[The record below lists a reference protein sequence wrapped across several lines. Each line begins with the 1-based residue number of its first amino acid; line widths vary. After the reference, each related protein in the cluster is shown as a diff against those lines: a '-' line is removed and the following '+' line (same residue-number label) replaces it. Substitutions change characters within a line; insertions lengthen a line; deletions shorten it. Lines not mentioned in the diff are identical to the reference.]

1 MSAAIQFQGVEK
13 RYGPTLA
20 LENITLEVP
29 KGELVVLIGPSGCGK
44 STLLRLVNRMIEPT
58 GGALLVEGKNVLEQD
73 AVSLRRSIGYV
84 IQSIGLFPHMTI
96 FENVEV
102 VPSLLGWE
110 KGKKRRGAA
119 ELLAVVG
126 LEPDKFGDRY
136 PKQLSGGQQQRV
148 GIARALAADPQI
160 LLMDEPFGAVDP
172 ITRERLQAEF
182 LRIQSEIHKTIL
194 FVTHDIDEAVKLAD
208 RICLMRDGK
217 VEQYATPEELLG
229 NPASDF
235 VRDFVGA
242 DRELKRLGRVSVASL
257 MGPMQRSEFGR
268 ETSEKAAIPG
278 TMSARDA
285 LSRLLEAGG
294 ELPVVDPQGQIIGT
308 ITLNDLTVARMDERS
323 MDQRHK
329 AT

>member
-58 GGALLVEGKNVLEQD
+58 GGALLVEGRDVLEQD

-102 VPSLLGWE
+102 VPSLLGWD
-110 KGKKRRGAA
+110 KGKKRSRAA
-119 ELLAVVG
+119 ELLTTVG

-229 NPASDF
+229 NPTSDF

-257 MGPMQRSEFGR
+257 MRSLNPSASGAQPSTR
-268 ETSEKAAIPG
+268 SIPG

-294 ELPVVDPQGQIIGT
+294 ELPVVDPQGQVIGM
-308 ITLNDLTVARMDERS
+308 ITLNDLTVAN

>member
-58 GGALLVEGKNVLEQD
+58 GGVLLVEGKNVLEQD

-102 VPSLLGWE
+102 VPSLLGWD
-110 KGKKRRGAA
+110 KKKKRSRAM
-119 ELLAVVG
+119 ELLHVVG
-126 LEPDKFGDRY
+126 LEPAQFGDRY

-194 FVTHDIDEAVKLAD
+194 FVTHDIDEAVKLGD

-229 NPASDF
+229 NPVSDF

-242 DRELKRLGRVSVASL
+242 DRELKRLGRVSVMSL
-257 MGPMQRSEFGR
+257 MRPLRGAEGRGQRAEGLN
-268 ETSEKAAIPG
+268 AN
-278 TMSARDA
+278 MSARDA

-294 ELPVVDPQGQIIGT
+294 ELPVVDPQGQVIGT
-308 ITLNDLTVARMDERS
+308 ITLNDLTVAN

>member
-1 MSAAIQFQGVEK
+1 MSVAIEFQGVEK

-20 LENITLEVP
+20 LENITLTVP
-29 KGELVVLIGPSGCGK
+29 QGELVVLIGPSGCGK
-44 STLLRLVNRMIEPT
+44 STLLRLVNRMIEPS
-58 GGALLVEGKNVLEQD
+58 GGVLRVQGRDVLEQD

-102 VPSLLGWE
+102 VPSLLGWD
-110 KGKKRRGAA
+110 KAKKRSRASQ
-119 ELLAVVG
+119 LLLTVG
-126 LEPDKFGDRY
+126 LEPEKFGDRY

-172 ITRERLQAEF
+172 ITRERLQGEF
-182 LRIQSEIHKTIL
+182 LRIQSEIKKTIL
-194 FVTHDIDEAVKLAD
+194 FVTHDIDEAVKLGD

-229 NPASDF
+229 NPSSDF

-257 MGPMQRSEFGR
+257 MRPTRGGSSLNGLPA
-268 ETSEKAAIPG
+268 TL
-278 TMSARDA
+278 SARDA

-294 ELPVVDPQGQIIGT
+294 ELPVVDGQGQVVGM
-308 ITLNDLTVARMDERS
+308 ITLNDLTVAHMDERS
-323 MDQRHK
+323 VDFQSR
-329 AT
+329 TP

>member
-1 MSAAIQFQGVEK
+1 MSATIQFQGVEK

-58 GGALLVEGKNVLEQD
+58 GGALLVEGRDVLEQD

-102 VPSLLGWE
+102 VPSLLGWDRE
-110 KGKKRRGAA
+110 KKRSRAA
-119 ELLAVVG
+119 ELLHVVG

-229 NPASDF
+229 NPVSDF

-257 MGPMQRSEFGR
+257 MRPLGGAEGGR
-268 ETSEKAAIPG
+268 HKAEGKNSLQG
-278 TMSARDA
+278 TLSARDA

-294 ELPVVDPQGQIIGT
+294 ELPVVDPQGQVIGM
-308 ITLNDLTVARMDERS
+308 ITLSDLTVAN

>member
-1 MSAAIQFQGVEK
+1 MTTAIEFQGVEK
-13 RYGPTLA
+13 RYGTTLA

-44 STLLRLVNRMIEPT
+44 STLLRLVNRMIEPS
-58 GGALLVEGKNVLEQD
+58 GGKLLVEGQNVLEAD
-73 AVSLRRSIGYV
+73 AVRLRRSIGYV

-102 VPSLLGWE
+102 VPSLLNWD
-110 KGKKRRGAA
+110 KLKKRSRAA
-119 ELLAVVG
+119 ELLNMVG
-126 LEPDKFGDRY
+126 LEPEKFGSRY

-172 ITRERLQAEF
+172 ITRERLQEEF
-182 LRIQSEIHKTIL
+182 LRIQREIQKTIL

-217 VEQYATPEELLG
+217 VEQYATPENLLAY
-229 NPASDF
+229 PSSDF

-257 MGPMQRSEFGR
+257 MRPVERSDIKFQ
-268 ETSEKAAIPG
+268 TSETASVLG
-278 TMSARDA
+278 TLSARDA

-294 ELPVVDPQGQIIGT
+294 ELPVLDAQGGIIGT
-308 ITLNDLTVARMDERS
+308 ISLNDLTVANMDYR
-323 MDQRHK
+323 QRK
-329 AT
+329 S

>member
-1 MSAAIQFQGVEK
+1 VSAAIEFQGVEK

-58 GGALLVEGKNVLEQD
+58 GGVLRVEGRDVLEQD

-102 VPSLLGWE
+102 VPSLLGWN
-110 KGKKRRGAA
+110 KARKRRGAA

-217 VEQYATPEELLG
+217 VEQYATPEDLLG
-229 NPASDF
+229 NPVSDF

-257 MGPMQRSEFGR
+257 MRPMQRSAVSTQPSAKG
-268 ETSEKAAIPG
+268 IPG
-278 TMSARDA
+278 TLSARDA
-285 LSRLLEAGG
+285 LSRLLEVGG
-294 ELPVVDPQGQIIGT
+294 ELPVLDPQGAVMGV
-308 ITLNDLTVARMDERS
+308 ITLNDLTVAHMDERHRTPKTS
-323 MDQRHK
+323 
-329 AT
+329 